1 MKVVRNKCTEDQWT
15 KEKTAL
21 RGWEID
27 KKWQTAMHQHIYIYG
42 RWAT

>member
-27 KKWQTAMHQHIYIYG
+27 KKWQTAMHQYS
-42 RWAT
+42 RKEFTEF